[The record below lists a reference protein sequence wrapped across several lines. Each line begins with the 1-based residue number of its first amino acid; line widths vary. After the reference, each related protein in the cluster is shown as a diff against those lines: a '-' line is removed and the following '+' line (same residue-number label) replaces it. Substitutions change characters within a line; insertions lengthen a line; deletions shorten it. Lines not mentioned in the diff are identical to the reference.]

1 LVAALLSALSLL
13 ETRIAMESER
23 ARLTEGS
30 VGRHLTNMT
39 VPVLFGITTMMAQ
52 GFIDAWFLGQVGDRE
67 LAALSFGF
75 PILMIVTSVAIGLGA
90 GTSSVVA
97 RAIGAN
103 DHRRARRLAT
113 DSLILCFLIT
123 AAVSVLGVL
132 TIEPL
137 FRLLGAP
144 EDMIPLIRGYML
156 ILYAGVPFVVV
167 GMVGMSSMRATGDT
181 RLPSL
186 LMVLAAILN
195 VVLDPLLIFGL
206 GPFPEMGLN
215 GAAMAALLAR
225 GSIFVGTLYLM
236 RYRLNMVSL
245 NKPDPGE
252 LRKSWADIL
261 HVGIPAAGTNAI
273 IPIGMTVITAMIAQ
287 YGPEAVA
294 GFGVATRIESLVL
307 VVFYAL
313 SAVIGPFVGQ
323 NLSGG
328 ADGRIQQALRLCAI
342 FCIGFGLLIALLL
355 ASLANFLPTLFS
367 DTPELIEVTR
377 SYLVIVP
384 ISYGAYG
391 VVMIMNASFNGL
403 GKPMPA
409 VYISVGR
416 MIVLYVPLAFVGRYL
431 FDIPGIFGAFA
442 LANIISGL
450 IAYQWAWRSAQRR
463 CLETVTVS

>member
-1 LVAALLSALSLL
+1 
-13 ETRIAMESER
+13 MESER

-30 VGRHLTNMT
+30 VGRHLVNMT

-97 RAIGAN
+97 RAIGSN

-123 AAVSVLGVL
+123 GAVSILGVI

-156 ILYAGVPFVVV
+156 ILYGGVPFIVV

-186 LMVLAAILN
+186 LMVLAAIIN
-195 VVLDPLLIFGL
+195 IALDPVLIFGV
-206 GPFPEMGLN
+206 GPIPAMGLN

-225 GSIFVGTLYLM
+225 GSIFLGTLYLM
-236 RYRLNMVSL
+236 RYRLNMVSF
-245 NKPDPGE
+245 NKPDPDE
-252 LRKSWADIL
+252 LRSSWRDIL

-273 IPIGMTVITAMIAQ
+273 IPLGMTVITAMIAQ

-294 GFGVATRIESLVL
+294 GFGVANRIESMML

-313 SAVIGPFVGQ
+313 SAIIGPFVGQ

-328 ADGRIQQALRLCAI
+328 DEGRIQRALNLCAI
-342 FCIGFGLLIALLL
+342 FCIGLGLLVALVLALL
-355 ASLANFLPTLFS
+355 ADFLPALFS
-367 DTPELIEVTR
+367 ETQELISVTR
-377 SYLVIVP
+377 MYLLIVP
-384 ISYGAYG
+384 ISYGTYG
-391 VVMIMNASFNGL
+391 IVMVMNASFNGL
-403 GKPMPA
+403 GNPMPA
-409 VYISVGR
+409 VYISVVR
-416 MIVLYVPLAFVGRYL
+416 MIVLYLPLAFLGRY
-431 FDIPGIFGAFA
+431 FYGIPGIFAAFA
-442 LANIISGL
+442 AANILSGL
-450 IAYQWAWRSAQRR
+450 LAYQWARWSVRQRCSAAIAA
-463 CLETVTVS
+463 SG

>member
-1 LVAALLSALSLL
+1 
-13 ETRIAMESER
+13 
-23 ARLTEGS
+23 
-30 VGRHLTNMT
+30 
-39 VPVLFGITTMMAQ
+39 
-52 GFIDAWFLGQVGDRE
+52 
-67 LAALSFGF
+67 
-75 PILMIVTSVAIGLGA
+75 
-90 GTSSVVA
+90 
-97 RAIGAN
+97 
-103 DHRRARRLAT
+103 
-113 DSLILCFLIT
+113 
-123 AAVSVLGVL
+123 
-132 TIEPL
+132 
-137 FRLLGAP
+137 
-144 EDMIPLIRGYML
+144 
-156 ILYAGVPFVVV
+156 
-167 GMVGMSSMRATGDT
+167 
-181 RLPSL
+181 
-186 LMVLAAILN
+186 
-195 VVLDPLLIFGL
+195 
-206 GPFPEMGLN
+206 MGLN

-294 GFGVATRIESLVL
+294 GFGVASRIESLVL

-313 SAVIGPFVGQ
+313 SATIGPFVGQ

-328 ADGRIQQALRLCAI
+328 ADGRIQHALRLCAI
-342 FCIGFGLLIALLL
+342 FCVGFGLLIALLL

-377 SYLVIVP
+377 SYLMIVP

-450 IAYQWAWRSAQRR
+450 IAYQWARRSAHRR

>member
-1 LVAALLSALSLL
+1 
-13 ETRIAMESER
+13 MGSER
-23 ARLTEGS
+23 AKLTEGS
-30 VGRHLTNMT
+30 VSRHLVNMT
-39 VPVLFGITTMMAQ
+39 VPVLFGITTMMTQ
-52 GFIDAWFLGQVGDRE
+52 GFVDAWFLGQVGDRE

-113 DSLILCFLIT
+113 DSLILSFLIT
-123 AAVSVLGVL
+123 AAVCVVGVL
-132 TIEPL
+132 TIDPL

-156 ILYAGVPFVVV
+156 ILYSGVPFVVV

-181 RLPSL
+181 RLPSM
-186 LMVLAAILN
+186 LMVLAAIIN
-195 VVLDPLLIFGL
+195 IALDPILIFGV
-206 GPFPEMGLN
+206 GPVPAMGLN

-225 GSIFVGTLYLM
+225 GSIFFGTLYLM
-236 RYRLNMVSL
+236 RYRLNMVSF
-245 NKPDPGE
+245 NKPEPDE
-252 LRKSWADIL
+252 MRKSWRDIL

-294 GFGVATRIESLVL
+294 GFGVANRIESLVL

-328 ADGRIQQALRLCAI
+328 DDGRIQQALKHCAI
-342 FCIGFGLLIALLL
+342 FCMGLGLVVALLL
-355 ASLANFLPTLFS
+355 ASLADFLPTLFS
-367 DTPELIEVTR
+367 NTPALIEVTR
-377 SYLVIVP
+377 LYLIFVP

-391 VVMIMNASFNGL
+391 VVMVMNASFNGL

-416 MIVLYVPLAFVGRYL
+416 MIVLYVPLAIIGRHF
-431 FDIPGIFGAFA
+431 FDIAGIFAAFSI
-442 LANIISGL
+442 ANILSGL
-450 IAYQWAWRSAQRR
+450 IAYEWARRSAQRQ
-463 CLETVTVS
+463 CLKKAATS